1 MERSGTEE
9 GETMARNNKSIEGGK
24 VVDIKKRIYWKT
36 QDGLEHGFV
45 KRENGQDME
54 VYSYATG
61 MIVLVK
67 SKDIEKVI
75 TEVLS

>member
-1 MERSGTEE
+1 MAKSNKASGGNEATD
-9 GETMARNNKSIEGGK
+9 T
-24 VVDIKKRIYWKT
+24 KKRVYWNT
-36 QDGLEHGFV
+36 PEGLEHGFV
-45 KRENGQDME
+45 RGQKGKDYQ

-67 SKDIEKVI
+67 NKDVEKVI

>member
-1 MERSGTEE
+1 
-9 GETMARNNKSIEGGK
+9 MARNNSSSDSGK

-36 QDGLEHGFV
+36 PEGLEHGFV
-45 KRENGQDME
+45 KKESGQDME

>member
-1 MERSGTEE
+1 MSKSGKSAE
-9 GETMARNNKSIEGGK
+9 GSGA
-24 VVDIKKRIYWKT
+24 VDVKKRVYWNT
-36 QDGLEHGFV
+36 PEGLEHGFIR
-45 KRENGQDME
+45 KEKGKDYE

-67 SKDIEKVI
+67 NKDIEKVI